1 MKVNIQLLVDGT
13 SIDHNDL
20 IIQPSQLQ
28 DDTVDVFQNNS
39 TQSTTSPST
48 QPVTVDTDENE
59 EEEEEETD
67 L

>member
-1 MKVNIQLLVDGT
+1 MLVDGT

-28 DDTVDVFQNNS
+28 DDTVDVFQNS
-39 TQSTTSPST
+39 ST
-48 QPVTVDTDENE
+48 QPSAESVTISTDEDNE
-59 EEEEEETD
+59 EEEESTD

>member
-1 MKVNIQLLVDGT
+1 MKVNIQLLIDGT

-39 TQSTTSPST
+39 TQPTTPPST
-48 QPVTVDTDENE
+48 QPVTVETDENE
-59 EEEEEETD
+59 DEEETD